1 MGIEEYEQQIDYFE
15 ELKKVQERVGGLP
28 DNQEQEQQMDEDG
41 LDDDY
46 LMDNIMQGSSDQ

>member
-1 MGIEEYEQQIDYFE
+1 
-15 ELKKVQERVGGLP
+15 VQEKVAGLS
-28 DNQEQEQQMDEDG
+28 DNQEKSKKMDEDG